1 MSKKK
6 FFTQVRL
13 AGQPI
18 ALRFTDTDHEDF
30 VLRVGAVG
38 GPMEGLLWLEHTRCH
53 SPPPVLDRA
62 GAAELARALLWYSS
76 LGILVPK
83 RTIPERE

>member
-6 FFTQVRL
+6 FFTQVRI

-18 ALRFTDTDHEDF
+18 ALRFTDTEHNEY
-30 VLRVGAVG
+30 VLRVGSVG
-38 GPMEGLLWLEHTRCH
+38 GSMEGLLWLEHIRYR
-53 SPPPVLDRA
+53 SPSPLLDRA
-62 GAAELARALLWYSS
+62 GAAELARALLWFSS
-76 LGILVPK
+76 LGTLVPK